1 MSGAV
6 DTQDWVEAGFDAL
19 AEGGIDRVRVEVLA
33 QRLGVTKGGFYRRFR
48 DRPALLSAMLECW
61 VEGRIEAIRQQT
73 ELAGEP
79 PTERLLAII
88 RLFAQ
93 RPNARG
99 MSIEV
104 AVRQWAR
111 SDAAAAAAVAQIDAI
126 RLARVARLY
135 GALGFGEA
143 EAQARALLFYAFI
156 FGQTLLFPDV
166 TSTQREAMFTACA
179 DALVDVRGQGASGQA

>member
-6 DTQDWVEAGFDAL
+6 ETQDWVEAGFDAL

-48 DRPALLSAMLECW
+48 DRPALLSAMLERW

-73 ELAGEP
+73 ELSGEP
-79 PTERLLAII
+79 PKVRLLSII

-111 SDAAAAAAVAQIDAI
+111 ADPTAAAAVAQVDAI
-126 RLARVARLY
+126 RLARVAQIY

-143 EAQARALLFYAFI
+143 EAQARAVLFYAFL
-156 FGQTLLFPDV
+156 FGQTLLFPDA
-166 TSTQREAMFTACA
+166 SPSEREAMFTACA
-179 DALVDVRGQGASGQA
+179 DALVQVGSPA